1 MIGIDGIRRLLLVSN
16 STLHGSGYLDHAE
29 KEIRELVGSGNKVLF
44 VPYAVHDLGA
54 YAIKAEERFR
64 DMGLSLIS
72 IHDVSNMPRA
82 VEEAD
87 AIFAGGGHTFRL
99 FKGLH
104 DHYLLA
110 PVRAGVAAG
119 IPYSG
124 SRPCS
129 TAACPTL
136 T

>member
-1 MIGIDGIRRLLLVSN
+1 MTGIDGIRRLLLVSN

-29 KEIRELVGSGNKVLF
+29 KEIRELVGSGNRVLF

-87 AIFAGGGHTFRL
+87 AIFVGGGNTFRL
-99 FKGLH
+99 LKGLH
-104 DHYLLA
+104 RRLSNSENDQRHA
-110 PVRAGVAAG
+110 CRATSVFRGVG
-119 IPYSG
+119 FGPLSD
-124 SRPCS
+124 
-129 TAACPTL
+129 
-136 T
+136 